1 MNERTEVIS
10 TNKIIF
16 AVIFVC
22 AALITSLFVFNLSH
36 RPEKILPQEMGLIF
50 PEPRDIKNV
59 ELVTTDGKEFTQ
71 KNFYE
76 RWTLVFFG
84 FTHCSNI
91 CPASLDVLNK
101 AYTEVKVMHPDLQVV
116 FISLDPERDK
126 PAQLEKYLA
135 SFNKN
140 FIGASGKLDGLRKL
154 QSQFGVYSTRD
165 ENSGSNYQLQH
176 SASIFLINPKG
187 KWQGMFNYGLKPAE
201 LVKAIN
207 IGINNLHS

>member
-1 MNERTEVIS
+1 MDKRTEVIS

-22 AALITSLFVFNLSH
+22 AALITSLFVYNLSH

-59 ELVTTDGKEFTQ
+59 ELVTTDGKAFTQ

-91 CPASLDVLNK
+91 CPASLDVLNR
-101 AYTEVKVMHPDLQVV
+101 AYTELKATHPDLQVV

-126 PAQLEKYLA
+126 PAQLEKYVQ
-135 SFNKN
+135 SYNKN

-165 ENSGSNYQLQH
+165 ESSGSNYQLQH

-187 KWQGMFNYGLKPAE
+187 KWSGMFNYGLKPTE
-201 LVKAIN
+201 LTKAIN
-207 IGINNLHS
+207 IGMNNMHT